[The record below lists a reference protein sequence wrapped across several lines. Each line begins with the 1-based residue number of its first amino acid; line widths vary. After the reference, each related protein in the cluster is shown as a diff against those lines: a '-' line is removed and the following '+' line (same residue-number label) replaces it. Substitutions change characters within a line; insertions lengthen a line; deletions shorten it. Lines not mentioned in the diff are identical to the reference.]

1 MATKKTQTQTK
12 IDLDLNDIF
21 KDKVDQPIAKHVED
35 KTKDKPKQAE
45 PKVVNIKKSSIAN
58 TLKATSSIKPTKAM
72 EDMLGKMIDIKL
84 DDDLPS
90 YEESLGLGKGVKIK
104 PIIINKTTVDVDIKL
119 DTELEQQEQQQEEE
133 EDGEIPKVP
142 GPIPHKKFPKPE
154 DEEEEEDLLKPE
166 MLPAV
171 IVTTLATTAQNALRK
186 AGYLVPDFHQVAALP
201 GNIRDQIRQLGRSLF
216 KSMTI
221 TPTNKI
227 FVVANL
233 GGMGPNT
240 NREVQSVANWIRDH
254 GDDFG
259 DGSIDFDRS
268 IPGYEAETYMYTAAG
283 IAWLMV
289 RDFAGIYIYAWPE
302 NDSLFKIETNK
313 LLQKCA

>member
-21 KDKVDQPIAKHVED
+21 KDKTDQPLAKHVED
-35 KTKDKPKQAE
+35 KPKGKDKPAK

-90 YEESLGLGKGVKIK
+90 YEESLGLEKGTNVKTT
-104 PIIINKTTVDVDIKL
+104 IINKTTVDIEIKL
-119 DTELEQQEQQQEEE
+119 DTKSKQKFESEEE
-133 EDGEIPKVP
+133 GDELP
-142 GPIPHKKFPKPE
+142 GPIPHLKFPKPE
-154 DEEEEEDLLKPE
+154 PEEEEEDLLKPE

-201 GNIRDQIRQLGRSLF
+201 GNIRDQIRQIGRSLF

-259 DGSIDFDRS
+259 DGSINFDRS

-283 IAWLMV
+283 IAWLLV

-302 NDSLFKIETNK
+302 NDSLFKIEVNK

>member
-1 MATKKTQTQTK
+1 MATKKTQTK
-12 IDLDLNDIF
+12 IDLDLNNIF
-21 KDKVDQPIAKHVED
+21 KGKTDQPIVKHVED
-35 KTKDKPKQAE
+35 KPKGKPKQAK

-90 YEESLGLGKGVKIK
+90 YEESLGLGKGTKVNT
-104 PIIINKTTVDVDIKL
+104 IIINKTTVDVQIKL
-119 DTELEQQEQQQEEE
+119 DTELEQEQEEE
-133 EDGEIPKVP
+133 LDELP
-142 GPIPHKKFPKPE
+142 GPIPHLKFPKPE
-154 DEEEEEDLLKPE
+154 PEKEEEHLLKPE

-171 IVTTLATTAQNALRK
+171 IVTTLATTASNALRR

-201 GNIRDQIRQLGRSLF
+201 GNIQDQIRQLGRSLF

-240 NREVQSVANWIRDH
+240 NREVQSVANWIRDY

-259 DGSIDFDRS
+259 NGSINFDRS

-283 IAWLMV
+283 IAWLLI

-313 LLQKCA
+313 LLQKCE

>member
-21 KDKVDQPIAKHVED
+21 KDKKAQPITKHVED
-35 KTKDKPKQAE
+35 KPKDKPKQAK
-45 PKVVNIKKSSIAN
+45 PRVVNIKKSSIAN
-58 TLKATSSIKPTKAM
+58 TLKATGSIKPTKAM

-90 YEESLGLGKGVKIK
+90 YEESLGLGKGTKVNT
-104 PIIINKTTVDVDIKL
+104 IIINKTTVDVQIKL
-119 DTELEQQEQQQEEE
+119 DTELEQEQEEE
-133 EDGEIPKVP
+133 EEGDELP
-142 GPIPHKKFPKPE
+142 GPIPHLKFPKPE
-154 DEEEEEDLLKPE
+154 PEEEEEDLLKPE

-201 GNIRDQIRQLGRSLF
+201 GNIKDQIRQLGRSLF

-240 NREVQSVANWIRDH
+240 NREVQSVANWIRDC

-283 IAWLMV
+283 IAWLLV
-289 RDFAGIYIYAWPE
+289 RDFAGQYIYAWPE

-313 LLQKCA
+313 LLEKCA

>member
-21 KDKVDQPIAKHVED
+21 KDKKAQPIAKHVED
-35 KTKDKPKQAE
+35 KPKDKPKQAK

-90 YEESLGLGKGVKIK
+90 YEESLGLGKGTKVNIT
-104 PIIINKTTVDVDIKL
+104 IINKSTIDIEIKL
-119 DTELEQQEQQQEEE
+119 DTKSKQKFESEEE
-133 EDGEIPKVP
+133 EGEIPVP
-142 GPIPHKKFPKPE
+142 GEIPDKLFPKPE
-154 DEEEEEDLLKPE
+154 DEEEEEDLLKTE

-186 AGYLVPDFHQVAALP
+186 AGYLVPAFHQVAALP
-201 GNIRDQIRQLGRSLF
+201 GNIQDQIRQLGRSLF

-240 NREVQSVANWIRDH
+240 NREVQSVANWIRDC

-283 IAWLMV
+283 IAWLLV
-289 RDFAGIYIYAWPE
+289 RDFAGQYIYAWPE

-313 LLQKCA
+313 LLEKCA

>member
-21 KDKVDQPIAKHVED
+21 KDKKAQPITKHVED
-35 KTKDKPKQAE
+35 KPKDKPKQAK
-45 PKVVNIKKSSIAN
+45 PRVVNIKKSSIAN
-58 TLKATSSIKPTKAM
+58 TLKATGSIKPTKAM

-90 YEESLGLGKGVKIK
+90 YEESLGLGKGTKVNT
-104 PIIINKTTVDVDIKL
+104 IIINKTTVDVQIKL
-119 DTELEQQEQQQEEE
+119 DTELEQEQEEE
-133 EDGEIPKVP
+133 EEGDELP
-142 GPIPHKKFPKPE
+142 GPIPHLKFPKPE
-154 DEEEEEDLLKPE
+154 PEEEEEDLLKPE

-201 GNIRDQIRQLGRSLF
+201 GNIKDQIRQLGRSLF

-240 NREVQSVANWIRDH
+240 NREVQSVANWIRDC

-283 IAWLMV
+283 IAWLLV
-289 RDFAGIYIYAWPE
+289 RDFAGQYIYAWPE

>member
-12 IDLDLNDIF
+12 IDLDLNNIF
-21 KDKVDQPIAKHVED
+21 KGKTDQPITKHVED
-35 KTKDKPKQAE
+35 KPKDKPKQAK

-58 TLKATSSIKPTKAM
+58 TLKATGSIKPTKAM

-90 YEESLGLGKGVKIK
+90 YEESLGLEKGTKVNTT
-104 PIIINKTTVDVDIKL
+104 IINKTTIDIEIKL
-119 DTELEQQEQQQEEE
+119 DTKSKQKFESEEE
-133 EDGEIPKVP
+133 EGEIPVP
-142 GPIPHKKFPKPE
+142 GEIPDKLFPKPE

-186 AGYLVPDFHQVAALP
+186 AGYLVPAFHQVAALP
-201 GNIRDQIRQLGRSLF
+201 GNIQDQIRQLGRNLF

-240 NREVQSVANWIRDH
+240 NREVQSVANWIRDC

-283 IAWLMV
+283 IAWLLV

-313 LLQKCA
+313 LLEKCA

>member
-21 KDKVDQPIAKHVED
+21 KDKTDRPLAKHVED
-35 KTKDKPKQAE
+35 KPKGKAKPAK

-58 TLKATSSIKPTKAM
+58 TLKATGSIKPTKAM

-90 YEESLGLGKGVKIK
+90 YEESLGLEKGTKVNIT
-104 PIIINKTTVDVDIKL
+104 IINKSTIDIEIKL
-119 DTELEQQEQQQEEE
+119 DTKSKQKFESEEE
-133 EDGEIPKVP
+133 EGEIPVP
-142 GPIPHKKFPKPE
+142 GEIPDKLFPKPE

-186 AGYLVPDFHQVAALP
+186 AGYLVPAFHQVAALP
-201 GNIRDQIRQLGRSLF
+201 GNIQDQIRQLGRSLF

-240 NREVQSVANWIRDH
+240 NREVQSVANWIRDC

-283 IAWLMV
+283 IAWLLV

-302 NDSLFKIETNK
+302 TDSLFKIETNK
-313 LLQKCA
+313 LLEKCA

>member
-1 MATKKTQTQTK
+1 MATKKTQTK
-12 IDLDLNDIF
+12 IDLDLNNIF
-21 KDKVDQPIAKHVED
+21 KGKTDQPITKHVDD
-35 KTKDKPKQAE
+35 KPKVKPKQAK

-90 YEESLGLGKGVKIK
+90 YEESLGLGKGTKVNTVV
-104 PIIINKTTVDVDIKL
+104 INKTTVDVQIKL
-119 DTELEQQEQQQEEE
+119 DTELEQEQEEE
-133 EDGEIPKVP
+133 LDELP
-142 GPIPHKKFPKPE
+142 GPIPHLKFPKPE
-154 DEEEEEDLLKPE
+154 PEKEQEHLLKPE

-171 IVTTLATTAQNALRK
+171 IVTTLATTASNALRR

-201 GNIRDQIRQLGRSLF
+201 GNIQDQIRQLGRSVF
-216 KSMTI
+216 KTMTV

-240 NREVQSVANWIRDH
+240 NREVQSVANWIRDY

-259 DGSIDFDRS
+259 NGSIDFDRS
-268 IPGYEAETYMYTAAG
+268 IPGYEAETHMYTAAG
-283 IAWLMV
+283 IAWLLI

-313 LLQKCA
+313 LLQKCE

>member
-21 KDKVDQPIAKHVED
+21 KDKVDQPITKHVED
-35 KTKDKPKQAE
+35 KPKDKPKQAK
-45 PKVVNIKKSSIAN
+45 PKTVNIKKSSIAN

-90 YEESLGLGKGVKIK
+90 YEESLGLGKGTKIK
-104 PIIINKTTVDVDIKL
+104 PIIINKTTVDIEIKL
-119 DTELEQQEQQQEEE
+119 DTKSKQKFESEEE
-133 EDGEIPKVP
+133 EGEIPVP
-142 GPIPHKKFPKPE
+142 GEIPDKLFPKPE
-154 DEEEEEDLLKPE
+154 DEDEEEDLLKPE

-216 KSMTI
+216 KSMTV

-240 NREVQSVANWIRDH
+240 NREVQSVANWIRDC

-259 DGSIDFDRS
+259 DGSINFDRS

-283 IAWLMV
+283 IAWLLV

-302 NDSLFKIETNK
+302 QESLFKIEVNK
-313 LLQKCA
+313 MLQKCA

>member
-21 KDKVDQPIAKHVED
+21 KDKKAQPITKHVD
-35 KTKDKPKQAE
+35 DKPKDKRKQAK

-90 YEESLGLGKGVKIK
+90 YEESLGLEKGTKVNTT
-104 PIIINKTTVDVDIKL
+104 IINKTTVDIEIKL
-119 DTELEQQEQQQEEE
+119 DTKSKQKFESEEE
-133 EDGEIPKVP
+133 EGEIPVP
-142 GPIPHKKFPKPE
+142 GEIPDKLFPKPE

-186 AGYLVPDFHQVAALP
+186 AGYLVPAFHQVAALP
-201 GNIRDQIRQLGRSLF
+201 GNIQDQIRQLGRSLF

-240 NREVQSVANWIRDH
+240 NREVQSVANWIRDC

-283 IAWLMV
+283 IAWLLV

-313 LLQKCA
+313 LLEKCA

>member
-21 KDKVDQPIAKHVED
+21 KDKKAQPITKHVED
-35 KTKDKPKQAE
+35 KPKDKPKQAK

-58 TLKATSSIKPTKAM
+58 TLKATGSIKPTKAM

-90 YEESLGLGKGVKIK
+90 YEESLGLGKGTKVNT
-104 PIIINKTTVDVDIKL
+104 IIINKTTVDVQIKL
-119 DTELEQQEQQQEEE
+119 DTELEQEQEEE
-133 EDGEIPKVP
+133 EEGDELP
-142 GPIPHKKFPKPE
+142 GPIPHLKFPKPE
-154 DEEEEEDLLKPE
+154 PEKEEEDLLKPE

-201 GNIRDQIRQLGRSLF
+201 GNIKDQIRQLGRSLF

-240 NREVQSVANWIRDH
+240 NREVQSVANWIRDC

-283 IAWLMV
+283 IAWLLV
-289 RDFAGIYIYAWPE
+289 RDFAGQYIYAWPE

-313 LLQKCA
+313 LLEKCA